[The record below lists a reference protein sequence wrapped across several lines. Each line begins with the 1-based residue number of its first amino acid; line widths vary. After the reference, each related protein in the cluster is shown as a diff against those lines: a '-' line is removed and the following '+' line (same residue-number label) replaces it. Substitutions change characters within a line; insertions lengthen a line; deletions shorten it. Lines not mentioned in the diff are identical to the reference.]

1 MAPRNVELLREEH
14 LKKIEWNLDE
24 ALRLAA
30 ESGLSGEDVLEM
42 VRFALEEQA

>member
-1 MAPRNVELLREEH
+1 MNEEIKEMIDH
-14 LKKIEWNLDE
+14 ATDE